1 MDNIKKKNTPLV
13 SVILP
18 NYNNDKYLDKSIN
31 SVIAQTFI
39 NWELFIIDDA
49 SSDNSLKI
57 IDKYKNKENI
67 TILILKKNKG
77 VSFCRN
83 LGMRLSRGKYIAFLD
98 SDDFWTNNKLD
109 GQIKFMSTK
118 GYQFSF
124 SDYFSFKDEDYKK
137 TKQTSITRKFCFD
150 SFIKNTSINTST
162 MILEKKIVANLKF
175 PKLKLLEDYIFKC
188 KILQKG
194 HFAYKY
200 EQITAAYRIQ
210 KKTRSSN
217 LLKNFFFLVYY
228 NHKIN
233 RLSMLKNLCAV
244 INVFI
249 NSLKKYGL
257 LKYF

>member
-1 MDNIKKKNTPLV
+1 MDNIKKRNTPLV

-18 NYNNDKYLDKSIN
+18 NYNNEKYLNQSIN
-31 SVIAQTFI
+31 SVIEQTFI

-57 IDKYKNKENI
+57 INKYKKNENI
-67 TILILKKNKG
+67 TILNLKKNKG

-83 LGMRLSRGKYIAFLD
+83 LGMRLSKGKYIAFLD

-109 GQIKFMSTK
+109 GQIRFMSTK

-124 SDYFSFKDEDYKK
+124 SDYFSFKDGNYEK
-137 TKQTSITRKFCFD
+137 TKQTSINRKFCFD
-150 SFIKNTSINTST
+150 SFIRNTSINTST
-162 MILEKKIVANLKF
+162 MILEKKIVANIKF

-188 KILQKG
+188 KILKKG
-194 HFAYKY
+194 YFAYKFDKV
-200 EQITAAYRIQ
+200 TAAYRIQ
-210 KKTRSSN
+210 RKTRSSN
-217 LLKNFFFLVYY
+217 LLKNFFYLLYY
-228 NHKIN
+228 NHTIN
-233 RLSMLKNLCAV
+233 RLFFVKNLFSV
-244 INVFI
+244 MHVFL

>member
-1 MDNIKKKNTPLV
+1 MNNIKKRNKPLV

-18 NYNNDKYLDKSIN
+18 NYNNEKYIDESIK

-57 IDKYKNKENI
+57 INKYKKKEKI
-67 TILILKKNKG
+67 TIVILKKNKG

-83 LGMRLSRGKYIAFLD
+83 LGMRLSKGKYIAFLD
-98 SDDFWTNNKLD
+98 SDDFWINNKLD
-109 GQIKFMSTK
+109 GQIKFMSAK

-124 SDYFSFKDEDYKK
+124 SDYFSFKDEDYEK
-137 TKQTSITRKFCFD
+137 TKQTSIARKFSFD
-150 SFIKNTSINTST
+150 SFIRNTSINTST
-162 MILEKKIVANLKF
+162 MILEKKIVASIKF

-188 KILQKG
+188 KILKKG
-194 HFAYKY
+194 DFAYKF
-200 EQITAAYRIQ
+200 EKVTAAYRIQ

-217 LLKNFFFLVYY
+217 LLKNFFFLLYY

-233 RLSMLKNLCAV
+233 RLSMLTNLYSV

>member
-1 MDNIKKKNTPLV
+1 MDNTKKRNTPLV

-18 NYNNDKYLDKSIN
+18 NYNNEKYIDKSIA
-31 SVIAQTFI
+31 SVISQTFI

-57 IDKYKNKENI
+57 INKYQKMENI
-67 TILILKKNKG
+67 KILILKKNMG

-83 LGMRLSRGKYIAFLD
+83 LGMRLSKGKYIAFLD

-124 SDYFSFKDEDYKK
+124 SDYFSFRDEDYKK
-137 TKQTSITRKFCFD
+137 TKQTSIARKFCFD

-162 MILEKKIVANLKF
+162 MILENRVVSNIKF
-175 PKLKLLEDYIFKC
+175 PKVKLLEDYIFKC

-194 HFAYKY
+194 HFAYKF
-200 EQITAAYRIQ
+200 EQVTAAYRIQ

-217 LLKNFFFLVYY
+217 LLKNFFYLLYY
-228 NHKIN
+228 NHTIN
-233 RLSMLKNLCAV
+233 RLSIVKNLSSV
-244 INVFI
+244 MNVFF